1 MLEAPEF
8 EAGDTALIHLSLE
21 YDIWMTAVSMIQVV
35 FVEDERKTALY
46 KEWSPD
52 LHKINYE
59 ERAHILKEF
68 FEDSFLYRIIAY
80 LLKDPHQ
87 RPLPSELLEN
97 DSVKQ
102 LRELLSL
109 SSKATDVTNAHFSFE
124 VLLFGK

>member
-1 MLEAPEF
+1 MLA
-8 EAGDTALIHLSLE
+8 
-21 YDIWMTAVSMIQVV
+21 
-35 FVEDERKTALY
+35 EDQRKTELY

-52 LHKINYE
+52 LHKITYE

-68 FEDSFLYRIIAY
+68 FEDSFLYRIVAY

-87 RPLPSELLEN
+87 RPMPSELLEN

-109 SSKATDVTNAHFSFE
+109 GLLSKGDANAHYSFE
-124 VLLFGK
+124 VLLLGM